1 LNIRDLEDGRISF
14 PEHSR
19 LRAKASDWEEKFGI
33 QEGDIIMTSKGSVL
47 KICMVEPGMP
57 KAFLS
62 ENLTRIRVDP
72 EKYSSCVLYEFLTSQ
87 EGREALDSIQSGT
100 TIKIYNKTNL
110 SRLQIP
116 YYENA
121 RELQAQF
128 RQVYEEYRT
137 SMREIR
143 QKFTSDR
150 ERLLKKLQ

>member
-1 LNIRDLEDGRISF
+1 
-14 PEHSR
+14 
-19 LRAKASDWEEKFGI
+19 
-33 QEGDIIMTSKGSVL
+33 MTSKGSVL